1 MLPHSVCGRML
12 ILISLIL
19 QVSQSVDSSLVG
31 WLCVNILFV
40 RVVCVCFISSCL
52 TLTANQNLTFISM
65 LLSFLFLPL
74 LHITGHV
81 DFTIEVER
89 ALRVLDGGILV
100 LCGVSGVQSQ
110 SLTVDRQMKRYN
122 VPRLAFV
129 NKLDRQG
136 SNPWKV
142 IGDLRHQ
149 LKLNA
154 AAVQLPLGLEDKHTG
169 IIDLIELKCYTFEGD
184 KGETVLESNDIPS
197 NMMELVQ
204 EKRTELLERLA
215 DVDEEIGEL
224 FLMEEEPTAQQFK
237 EAIRRRT
244 VSCQF
249 VPVFMGSAFKNKG
262 VQKLLDGVVDYLPEP
277 REKAN
282 YALNRAKN
290 EEPVEVS
297 CHKDAPLLALAFK
310 LEETQF
316 GQLTYMRVY
325 QGMLKKGNAIVNVND
340 GKKIKLARIVRM
352 HSDEMQEIDEAHAGD
367 VVAMFGIDCRSMD
380 TFSDGNMDLAMSSM
394 FVPEPVMSLAVKPC
408 ETKMQN
414 NFAKALRKFT
424 KEDPTLRV
432 KVDSETK
439 ETVLSGMGE
448 LHLEVYLERMKRE
461 YNVECV
467 SGQPNVNYKE
477 TIGTKKTFDWLH
489 KKQTGGAGQYAKVI
503 GYIEPMTEEEIK
515 EHGKPNEF
523 KNRCIG
529 TNIPPEYYP
538 SCEKGMNDAMTE
550 GALVGCEVEGVRVVL
565 QDGASHAVDSS
576 DMAFRICMANAIRD
590 CMKKANPS
598 VLEPVMTVEI
608 EIPSEF
614 QGSVMA
620 SLSRRMGLIQNSEMN
635 DDGSGLKIECQV
647 PLANMFG
654 YSTELRSLTQGKG
667 EFTME
672 YFQHNAVPRNIQDE
686 LMDKYRMEREAREA
700 A

>member
-1 MLPHSVCGRML
+1 
-12 ILISLIL
+12 
-19 QVSQSVDSSLVG
+19 
-31 WLCVNILFV
+31 
-40 RVVCVCFISSCL
+40 
-52 TLTANQNLTFISM
+52 
-65 LLSFLFLPL
+65 
-74 LHITGHV
+74 
-81 DFTIEVER
+81 
-89 ALRVLDGGILV
+89 
-100 LCGVSGVQSQ
+100 
-110 SLTVDRQMKRYN
+110 MKRYN

-142 IGDLRHQ
+142 IGDLRNQ

-489 KKQTGGAGQYAKVI
+489 KKQTGGAGQYAKVM